1 MYRLR
6 KQTKKFISMD
16 DFLRCTELAK
26 QAKFSLRETE
36 TSEEQKRNLR
46 ETKKRHIFAHKVIK
60 QH

>member
-1 MYRLR
+1 
-6 KQTKKFISMD
+6 MD
-16 DFLRCTELAK
+16 DFLGYTELAK